1 MELRFLEV
9 PGVIQK
15 KLALL
20 VQKVSL
26 LEDRM
31 KEVTFEQYAED
42 WVIRAM
48 AERMIQ
54 VCVEIIIDIAERIIS
69 LENLG
74 PVEGA
79 AQSMEKLVGLGI
91 LPNAEPYTAMVRLRN
106 LIVHEYDGIR
116 PEILYP
122 LLKNNLGDFLH
133 FRNAIDRA
141 NA

>member
-1 MELRFLEV
+1 MKYN
-9 PGVIQK
+9 GVIQK
-15 KLALL
+15 KLSLL
-20 VQKVSL
+20 VDKVTL
-26 LEDRM
+26 LQNRM
-31 KEVTFEQYAED
+31 QDITYQQYCDD

-54 VCVEIIIDIAERIIS
+54 VCVEIVIDVAERILS

-79 AQSMEKLVGLGI
+79 AQSIEKLVTLGI

-106 LIVHEYDGIR
+106 LIVHEYDTIR

-122 LLKNNLGDFLH
+122 LLKDHLGDFLE